1 MTRVRD
7 RQTRVQQLE
16 DGLVQALT
24 FERTLT
30 DLDHVRL
37 LNLVRRD
44 KRDGRSAP
52 QSPSIEH
59 LLDEC
64 AIVAS
69 RQVSPDVVT
78 MYSQIEIVDP
88 VTATRQRL
96 TLCYPHDAEPAA
108 GFVSVLSP
116 IGAALLGLQ
125 VGEQARW
132 RTPDGRDASGE
143 VAAILFQPEASGDYM
158 I

>member
-1 MTRVRD
+1 MNTLSIP
-7 RQTRVQQLE
+7 Q
-16 DGLVQALT
+16 G
-24 FERTLT
+24 TLT
-30 DLDHVRL
+30 ELDHVRSARL
-37 LNLVRRD
+37 GGRFFPTERDRTPHLAPLVD
-44 KRDGRSAP
+44 
-52 QSPSIEH
+52 
-59 LLDEC
+59 LLDE
-64 AIVAS
+64 ADLVPS
-69 RQVSPDVVT
+69 RQVAPDVVT

-88 VTATRQRL
+88 ATATRQRL